1 MLCRNSQKASSEV
14 RKVRGSGAPKN
25 MLKMELFYSCAFSY
39 MQKKAESIEALLMC
53 LESGVGNYERV
64 GRGINNM
71 NFLFINVSGFCC
83 VLSMDNILCTVP
95 YSDMAAVLIECTKE
109 HSL

>member
-1 MLCRNSQKASSEV
+1 
-14 RKVRGSGAPKN
+14 
-25 MLKMELFYSCAFSY
+25 
-39 MQKKAESIEALLMC
+39 MQKKVESIRTLLMC
-53 LESGVGNYERV
+53 LEGGVGSCERV

-83 VLSMDNILCTVP
+83 VLSIDNILCTVL
-95 YSDMAAVLIECTKE
+95 YSDMAALLIECTKE

>member
-1 MLCRNSQKASSEV
+1 
-14 RKVRGSGAPKN
+14 
-25 MLKMELFYSCAFSY
+25 

-109 HSL
+109 HSLWSISLWLWVGKTSDFLRTMKSVN

>member
-1 MLCRNSQKASSEV
+1 MLCRNSQKVSSEV
-14 RKVRGSGAPKN
+14 RKVRGSGAPKK
-25 MLKMELFYSCAFSY
+25 MLKIELFYSCAISY
-39 MQKKAESIEALLMC
+39 MQKKVESMKALLMC
-53 LESGVGNYERV
+53 LERGVGSCEIV

-95 YSDMAAVLIECTKE
+95 YGDMAAVLTECTKE